1 MNGETVP
8 GHEYTGLRQPFRRSR
23 CPTAERIV
31 AAGGD
36 ISAQV
41 LNEFTNVARAKLKWP
56 WKDIETT
63 LALFLQK
70 VRRVGAL
77 TQATHASAL
86 ALARDHR
93 LSFYD
98 ALIVAAALE
107 AGCDTLLTEDM
118 QDGRAIEGLEI
129 RNPFR

>member
-1 MNGETVP
+1 LVYASLSDDP
-8 GHEYTGLRQPFRRSR
+8 R
-23 CPTAERIV
+23 CPIAERIV
-31 AAGGD
+31 SAGGD

-41 LNEFTNVARAKLKWP
+41 LNDFTNVARTKLKWP
-56 WKDIETT
+56 WKDIEATV
-63 LALFLQK
+63 ALFLQK
-70 VRRVGAL
+70 VGRVGAL
-77 TQATHASAL
+77 TQATNASAL

-118 QDGRAIEGLEI
+118 QDGRTITGLDI